1 MKAFRTLSTLKRYDR
16 QIILP
21 ELGID
26 GQQKLLKTSILVV
39 GAGGLGCPLLLYLA
53 GAGIGHIGI
62 VDHDVVDET
71 NLHRQVLYQMA
82 DIGKNKADIAVTR
95 LQLFNPDVKFTA
107 YPFRLTDKNAEE
119 LIGQYDLLI
128 DGSDNFPTRYL
139 VNDICVALNKTL
151 VFGSI
156 FQFEGQ
162 VSVFNFNGGPG
173 YRSIYPE
180 PPLPDEVPN
189 CGESGVIG
197 TLPGIIGSIMA
208 NETIKIICGFGE
220 ILSGKL
226 LVYNALNNETQ
237 HFNFGKAISDSEDP
251 KKTTPPENAKEI
263 SIQDLEHW
271 KNDQIN
277 YQLVDLREAYEYEE
291 YNIGGI
297 NIPLYSL
304 NDHLDELSRYQR
316 IVCCCSSGKRSKIA
330 MHLLKDSFDGSLF
343 SLILPEKSQCI
354 AVAK

>member
-1 MKAFRTLSTLKRYDR
+1 MKSLSTLKRYDR

-26 GQQKLLKTSILVV
+26 GQQKLLNANILVI
-39 GAGGLGCPLLLYLA
+39 GAGGLGCPLLLYLV

-82 DIGKNKADIAVTR
+82 DIGKHKADVAVAR
-95 LQLFNPDVKFTA
+95 LQLFNPDVRLTA
-107 YPFRLTDKNAEE
+107 YPFRLTAKNAKE
-119 LIGQYDLLI
+119 LIGQYDLVI

-139 VNDICVALNKTL
+139 VNDTCVLLNKTL

-162 VSVFNFNGGPG
+162 VSVFNFKGGPD

-208 NETIKIICGFGE
+208 NETIKVICGFGE
-220 ILSGKL
+220 VLSGQL
-226 LVYNALNNETQ
+226 LIFNALNNETQ
-237 HFNFGKAISDSEDP
+237 RFNFGKANSNNEDP
-251 KKTTPPENAKEI
+251 IKNAAPENIKEI
-263 SIQDLEHW
+263 NIQDLEQW
-271 KNDQIN
+271 QNDQIN
-277 YQLVDLREAYEYEE
+277 YQLVDLREPYEFEE
-291 YNIGGI
+291 YNIGGV

-304 NDHLDELSRYQR
+304 NDHLDELSTTQR
-316 IVCCCSSGKRSKIA
+316 IVCCCTSGKRSKIA
-330 MHLLKDSFDGSLF
+330 IHLLKGRCDGEIF
-343 SLILPEKSQCI
+343 TLILPANSFCI
-354 AVAK
+354 TVQNQ

>member
-1 MKAFRTLSTLKRYDR
+1 MRTLRTLSTLKRYDR

-21 ELGID
+21 ELGIE
-26 GQQKLLKTSILVV
+26 GQHKLLNARILVI

-53 GAGIGHIGI
+53 AAGIGHIGI
-62 VDHDVVDET
+62 VDNDLVDET
-71 NLHRQVLYQMA
+71 NLHRQVLYHMA
-82 DIGKNKADIAVTR
+82 DIGKYKVNVAVAK
-95 LQLFNPDVKFTA
+95 LQLLNPDVQFTP
-107 YPFRLTDKNAEE
+107 YPFRLTAKNAEE
-119 LIGQYDLLI
+119 LIGQYDLVI

-139 VNDICVALNKTL
+139 VNDTCVALNKTL

-162 VSVFNFNGGPG
+162 VSVFNFNAGPD

-208 NETIKIICGFGE
+208 NEAIKVICDFGE
-220 ILSGKL
+220 VLSGQL
-226 LVYNALNNETQ
+226 LVFNALNNETQ
-237 HFNFGKAISDSEDP
+237 RFNFGEANNSSNPLKNTDQDN
-251 KKTTPPENAKEI
+251 TKEI
-263 SIQDLEHW
+263 NMQDLEQW
-271 KNDQIN
+271 KNDQLN
-277 YQLVDLREAYEYEE
+277 YQLVDLREPYEYEE

-297 NIPLYSL
+297 NIPLYNL
-304 NDHLDELSRYQR
+304 NDHLDKLSNTQR

-330 MHLLKDSFDGSLF
+330 MHLLKDRFDGPIF
-343 SLILPEKSQCI
+343 SLILPEK
-354 AVAK
+354 